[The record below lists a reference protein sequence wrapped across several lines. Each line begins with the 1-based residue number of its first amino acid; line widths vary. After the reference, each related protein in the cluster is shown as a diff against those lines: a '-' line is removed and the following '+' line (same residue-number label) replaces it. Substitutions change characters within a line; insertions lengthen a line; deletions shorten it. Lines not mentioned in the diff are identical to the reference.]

1 VHVTEYNRRVFDSQP
16 FNSATYT
23 MAARR
28 PPATRPRTSISG
40 NFNITQQPRSRSVFS
55 KSNSNRGLASSTDEL
70 PDSMALPASNS
81 SSKQLKSGGQ
91 DAETNIQVVIR
102 CRRRSEREIQENSP
116 IIVSSQGPKSQEVTI
131 ETSTP
136 ISSLGI
142 VTLPPTRTYPFDLV
156 FGPEADQTAIYNDVV
171 NPMLEEVL
179 QGYNCTLFAYG
190 QTGTGKTC
198 VQIIRSIVPSGSHY
212 SWLTDTLCKVTCH
225 AHLWA
230 THALRQE

>member
-1 VHVTEYNRRVFDSQP
+1 M
-16 FNSATYT
+16 A
-23 MAARR
+23 AARR

-40 NFNITQQPRSRSVFS
+40 NFSTVQPLPPPRSRSAFS
-55 KSNSNRGLASSTDEL
+55 KSNSNRALASSTDEL
-70 PDSMALPASNS
+70 PDGLASNPS
-81 SSKQLKSGGQ
+81 SRQLKSAAQ
-91 DAETNIQVVIR
+91 DAESNIKVVIR
-102 CRRRSEREIQENSP
+102 CRRRSEREVHENSP
-116 IIVSSQGPKSQEVTI
+116 IILSSQGPKSQQVTI

-198 VQIIRSIVPSGSHY
+198 VQII
-212 SWLTDTLCKVTCH
+212 WL
-225 AHLWA
+225 
-230 THALRQE
+230 